1 MPHRTAISPNFVNQ
15 SVQDVKHLVAAAFSG
30 RKVART
36 ELLSGGLIN
45 TNLKIYFE
53 SDFNPVVLR
62 LYRDGAAACDKEFAV
77 HNLIRRHVPV
87 PEILHSESKGLDG
100 SPSFAFVEYIEG
112 ITFQQLKR
120 TNNLKA
126 IQQASA
132 SIGKTLAAIG
142 KFRFS
147 APGALMAREA
157 SSELVVGKKFIE
169 GPDPIPR
176 ILDRFLAST
185 TFQQRAGPKLVDR
198 LHNFIWSYAPVL
210 PCLET
215 DCSLVHNDFGN
226 RNILVREVNGVWAV
240 AAILD
245 WEMAFSGSSL
255 LDVGH
260 FLRYEPD
267 TTPLREPYFSR
278 AFVEHGG
285 HLPDNWETIVRLID
299 LTGLVECLTHDEL
312 PSDVEAELFALIDA
326 TLTRIS

>member
-1 MPHRTAISPNFVNQ
+1 M
-15 SVQDVKHLVAAAFSG
+15 QDVRRLVAAAFPN

-36 ELLSGGLIN
+36 EPLTGGLIN

-62 LYRDGAAACDKEFAV
+62 LYRDGAAACDKEVAI
-77 HNLIRRHVPV
+77 HNLIHRHVPA
-87 PEILHSESKGLDG
+87 PEILHAESKE
-100 SPSFAFVEYIEG
+100 PAFAFVEYVEG
-112 ITFQQLKR
+112 LTFQQLKR

-142 KFRFS
+142 RFRFP
-147 APGALMAREA
+147 APGRLLASEA
-157 SSELVVGKKFIE
+157 SLVVGNKFIE

-176 ILDRFLAST
+176 ILDRFLASN
-185 TFQQRAGPKLVDR
+185 TFQRRAGSKLVDQ
-198 LHNFIWSYAPVL
+198 LHDFVWSYAPIL
-210 PCLET
+210 PSLQT

-226 RNILVREVNGVWAV
+226 RNILVSEVNGVWAV

-245 WEMAFSGSSL
+245 WELAFSGSPL
-255 LDVGH
+255 LDVGN
-260 FLRYEPD
+260 FLRYELD
-267 TTPLREPYFSR
+267 AAPLREPYFSR

-285 HLPDNWETIVRLID
+285 HLPDNWKPVVKLID

-312 PSDVEAELFALIDA
+312 PNDVEAELFALIDA
-326 TLTRIS
+326 TLAMR

>member
-1 MPHRTAISPNFVNQ
+1 
-15 SVQDVKHLVAAAFSG
+15 VQDVKRLVTATFPN
-30 RKVART
+30 RRVAGT
-36 ELLSGGLIN
+36 EVLSGGLIN

-53 SDFNPVVLR
+53 SGFNPVVLR
-62 LYRDGAAACDKEFAV
+62 LYRDGAAPRDKEIAV

-87 PEILHSESKGLDG
+87 PEILHSESEE
-100 SPSFAFVEYIEG
+100 SPAFAFLEYIEG

-120 TNNLKA
+120 THDLEA
-126 IQQASA
+126 IQQAST
-132 SIGKTLAAIG
+132 SIGQTLAAIG

-147 APGALMAREA
+147 APGTLLAREA
-157 SSELVVGKKFIE
+157 SLVVGKKFIE

-185 TFQQRAGPKLVDR
+185 TFQRRAGTKLIDR
-198 LHNFIWSYAPVL
+198 LHNFVWSYAPIL
-210 PCLET
+210 PSLQT

-226 RNILVREVNGVWAV
+226 RNILVREVNGAWAV

-245 WEMAFSGSSL
+245 WELAFSGSPL

-260 FLRYEPD
+260 FLRYELD
-267 TTPLREPYFSR
+267 ATPLREPCFSR

-285 HLPDNWETIVRLID
+285 HLPDNWKLVVKLID

-312 PSDVEAELFALIDA
+312 PGDVEAELLALIEA
-326 TLTRIS
+326 TLAMR

>member
-1 MPHRTAISPNFVNQ
+1 MHPIKSLLLDHVNHLIAVAFPN
-15 SVQDVKHLVAAAFSG
+15 

-36 ELLSGGLIN
+36 ELLHGGLIN
-45 TNLKIYFE
+45 TNLKIHFE
-53 SDFNPVVLR
+53 SDFKPVVLR
-62 LYRDGAAACDKEFAV
+62 LYRDGAAACDKEIAV

-87 PEILHSESKGLDG
+87 PEILYSETKGA
-100 SPSFAFVEYIEG
+100 FAFIEYIEG

-120 TNNLKA
+120 TNNLHA

-142 KFRFS
+142 RFRFP
-147 APGALMAREA
+147 APGQLLA
-157 SSELVVGKKFIE
+157 SEGSLVVGNKFIE

-185 TFQQRAGPKLVDR
+185 VFQQRAGSKLVDQ
-198 LHNFIWSYAPVL
+198 LHNFIWSYATIL
-210 PCLET
+210 PSLET

-226 RNILVREVNGVWAV
+226 RNILVREINGVWSV

-245 WEMAFSGSSL
+245 WEMAFSGSPL

-267 TTPLREPYFSR
+267 ATPLREPYFSR

-285 HLPDNWETIVRLID
+285 HLPDNWKPVVKLID

-312 PSDVEAELFALIDA
+312 PTDVEAELFALINA
-326 TLTRIS
+326 TIATYRSLDVNA

>member
-1 MPHRTAISPNFVNQ
+1 MQN
-15 SVQDVKHLVAAAFSG
+15 VKHLVAAAFPN
-30 RKVART
+30 RKVARM
-36 ELLSGGLIN
+36 ELLIGGLIN

-53 SDFNPVVLR
+53 SNFNPVVLR
-62 LYRDGAAACDKEFAV
+62 LYRDGAAACDKEIAV

-87 PEILHSESKGLDG
+87 PEILHAESKE
-100 SPSFAFVEYIEG
+100 PAFAFVEFIEG
-112 ITFQQLKR
+112 LTFQQLKQ
-120 TNNLKA
+120 TNNLNA

-142 KFRFS
+142 RFRFP
-147 APGALMAREA
+147 APGALLASEA
-157 SSELVVGKKFIE
+157 SLVVGNKFIE

-176 ILDRFLAST
+176 ILDRFLSSNT
-185 TFQQRAGPKLVDR
+185 LQQRASSKLVDQ
-198 LHNFIWSYAPVL
+198 LHDFIWSHAPIL
-210 PCLET
+210 PSLEI

-245 WEMAFSGSSL
+245 WELAFSGSPL

-260 FLRYEPD
+260 FLRYELD
-267 TTPLREPYFSR
+267 AAPLREPYFSR

-285 HLPDNWETIVRLID
+285 QLPDNWKSIAKLID

-326 TLTRIS
+326 TLAMR